1 IQCKCVTAE
10 CLMHSSKK
18 SYQSSLTK
26 LGFLIKRAQKKFIG
40 YAQDKV
46 LSEEIGDF
54 NSWFISA
61 ADPDV
66 EL

>member
-1 IQCKCVTAE
+1 
-10 CLMHSSKK
+10 MHSSKK